1 MRCPRHAARVT
12 SDTELWKCTHALRLS
27 RFMLVDADIV
37 SVRKGACK
45 VEAGLSTSL
54 AITIRSAQAV
64 MRTVSKARGEAVV
77 LGLTA
82 ISYKQHSLVSVI

>member
-1 MRCPRHAARVT
+1 MT
-12 SDTELWKCTHALRLS
+12 QLELWKCTHALRLS
-27 RFMLVDADIV
+27 RFMLTLEAIVVADIV